1 MTGASTPLPEPCA
14 QALDAVLRDP
24 LAPGAAAE
32 AHLRSCR
39 GCAEARIAL
48 LAQEEVP
55 DVALPDGYLERLPG
69 RVLGKLPGRP
79 ARLLRLHP
87 VLWAAAATLLMAV
100 GAGAFWAGRANR
112 APLVEASLPA
122 TEATEATT
130 ESDTPF
136 HDREEEAAQVH
147 ALSPEEMRAL
157 LKRLETPRSR

>member
-1 MTGASTPLPEPCA
+1 MTGASTPLPDPCA
-14 QALDAVLRDP
+14 LAMAAVLGDP

-39 GCAEARIAL
+39 GCAEARVVL

-55 DVALPDGYLERLPG
+55 GTALPEGYLERLPG
-69 RVLGKLPGRP
+69 RVLGKLPGSPVRLRRP
-79 ARLLRLHP
+79 HP

-122 TEATEATT
+122 PEAPEATA